1 MKTIVRFW
9 KSAVWM
15 VLMISQPLFAQKVDD
30 QRMQRDIA
38 VAENVL
44 STLIKQQFDQQRMF
58 FPLEVSASYQPGYG
72 VTFYLPADF
81 TTPIAFAIGGM
92 DMNNMTWNNIGPLD
106 APEPPGAVGSGYT
119 YYSTDRA
126 DNEREIAD
134 RQRER
139 ERQQSVNT
147 IKLAGKSK
155 QGKKV
160 DMDSLRDAYNLKVV
174 EAVKTFLVDYGDMIT
189 QLQPEERII
198 VANQG
203 DQPRVWVNQ
212 FFNSPQRTHLSLEVT
227 KSDLTAYK
235 QGKINRDQ
243 ALAKVKVVN
252 TQSMEAVEPDFELL
266 SSIFNRLYRADLSKT
281 YFTED
286 NIYYERLK
294 DYGVV
299 YYMQMFSG
307 VEIDY
312 MRFSMPTV
320 GLQDID
326 LATRNKKVAEL
337 YPIFEKEMKENILDY
352 GRTLKSL
359 KDNEQLIFQIRL
371 TRCTGCGIPS
381 TLECIIKGS
390 VLKEFNAGKL
400 DKNAA
405 LSKMTIKKG
414 ANQ

>member
-15 VLMISQPLFAQKVDD
+15 VMLVSQPLFAQKIDE
-30 QRMQRDIA
+30 QRMQRDIV
-38 VAENVL
+38 VAQNVL

-58 FPLEVSASYQPGYG
+58 FPLEVTANYQPGYG

-81 TTPIAFAIGGM
+81 TTPIQFAIGGM
-92 DMNNMTWNNIGPLD
+92 DNDIVTWDNNGIPG
-106 APEPPGAVGSGYT
+106 APEPTQNGFTFNMNTNQEDYEDASE
-119 YYSTDRA
+119 DQ
-126 DNEREIAD
+126 NN
-134 RQRER
+134 
-139 ERQQSVNT
+139 QQQIKT
-147 IKLAGKSK
+147 IRLKGKSPK
-155 QGKKV
+155 GKRV
-160 DMDSLRDAYNLKVV
+160 DMDSVRDSYNLKVI
-174 EAVKTFLVDYGDMIT
+174 EAAKMFLVDYGDMIT

-203 DQPRVWVNQ
+203 DQPHVWVGQ
-212 FFNSPQRTHLSLEVT
+212 YFSSPQRTHLSVEVL
-227 KSDLTAYK
+227 KSDLTSYK

-243 ALAKVKVVN
+243 AYSKIKVVN
-252 TQSMEAVEPDFELL
+252 TQSMDAVEPDFELL
-266 SSIFNRLYRADLSKT
+266 SSIFNSLYRVDLSKT

-307 VEIDY
+307 IEIDY
-312 MRFSMPTV
+312 KRFAMPTL
-320 GLQDID
+320 GLEDID
-326 LATRNKKVAEL
+326 LPTRNKKVAEL
-337 YPIFEKEMKENILDY
+337 YPQFEKEMKENILDY

-359 KDNEQLIFQIRL
+359 KDNESLIFQIKL
-371 TRCTGCGIPS
+371 TRCAGCGIPT
-381 TLECIIKGS
+381 TLECTVKGS
-390 VLKEFNAGKL
+390 VLKEYSAGKL

-405 LSKMTIKKG
+405 LSKMNIKKG

>member
-9 KSAVWM
+9 KSAGWM
-15 VLMISQPLFAQKVDD
+15 ILMLSQPLLAQKVDE
-30 QRMQRDIA
+30 QRMQRDMA

-58 FPLEVSASYQPGYG
+58 FPLEVTANYQPGYG

-81 TTPIAFAIGGM
+81 TTPINFAIGG
-92 DMNNMTWNNIGPLD
+92 DGFGSNNFMIWSGPEPTEPAD
-106 APEPPGAVGSGYT
+106 APEPPEPSVYINS
-119 YYSTDRA
+119 S
-126 DNEREIAD
+126 AD
-134 RQRER
+134 RDQYDQAREER
-139 ERQQSVNT
+139 GRQQSANT
-147 IKLAGKSK
+147 IKLAGKTK
-155 QGKKV
+155 KGKKV
-160 DMDSLRDAYNLKVV
+160 DMDSVRDAYNLKVI
-174 EAVKTFLVDYGDMIT
+174 EAAKMFLVDYGDMIT
-189 QLQPEERII
+189 QLQPDEKII

-203 DQPRVWVNQ
+203 DQPHVWVGQ
-212 FFNSPQRTHLSLEVT
+212 YFNTPQRTHLSVEVT

-235 QGKINRDQ
+235 QGKLNHDQ
-243 ALAKVKVVN
+243 VMAKVKVVN
-252 TQSMEAVEPDFELL
+252 TESMEAVEPDFELL

-281 YFTED
+281 YFMED

-299 YYMQMFSG
+299 YYLQMYSG

-312 MRFSMPTV
+312 QRYAMPTL
-320 GLQDID
+320 GLEDID

-337 YPIFEKEMKENILDY
+337 YPTFEKEMKENILDY

-359 KDNEQLIFQIRL
+359 KDNEQLIFQIKL
-371 TRCTGCGIPS
+371 TRCAGCGIPT
-381 TLECIIKGS
+381 TLECSVKGN

-405 LSKMTIKKG
+405 LGKITVKKG

>member
-15 VLMISQPLFAQKVDD
+15 VLMVSQPLFAQKVDE

-72 VTFYLPADF
+72 VTFHLPADF

-92 DMNNMTWNNIGPLD
+92 DVNNMTWNNVGPLD
-106 APEPPGAVGSGYT
+106 APEPPGVIT
-119 YYSTDRA
+119 YSYSTDRA
-126 DNEREIAD
+126 EHERDLA
-134 RQRER
+134 ER
-139 ERQQSVNT
+139 ERDREQSVNT
-147 IKLAGKSK
+147 IKLAGKSRK
-155 QGKKV
+155 GKKV
-160 DMDSLRDAYNLKVV
+160 DMDSVRDAYNLKVV
-174 EAVKTFLVDYGDMIT
+174 EAVKMFLVDYGDMIT
-189 QLQPEERII
+189 QLQPQEKII

-212 FFNSPQRTHLSLEVT
+212 YFNSPQRTHLSLEVT

-252 TQSMEAVEPDFELL
+252 TESMEAVEPDFELL
-266 SSIFNRLYRADLSKT
+266 SSIFSRLYRSDLSKT

-307 VEIDY
+307 IEIDY
-312 MRFSMPTV
+312 KRFAMPTL
-320 GLQDID
+320 GLDDVD
-326 LATRNKKVAEL
+326 LATRNKKVAEI
-337 YPIFEKEMKENILDY
+337 YPQFEKELKENILDY

-359 KDNEQLIFQIRL
+359 KDDEQLIFQIKL
-371 TRCTGCGIPS
+371 TRCTGCGIPT
-381 TLECIIKGS
+381 TLECAVKGS

-405 LSKMTIKKG
+405 LGKMTTKKG